1 MESGKI
7 VLKIGHQSQHYIE
20 TNVPRRLWVGD
31 LVGGPKFPSTQRDTN
46 LVSARRSRRVET
58 VTRTSQWDYPGPL
71 IGSLHP
77 YILLCLS
84 AFRSH
89 IFLILN

>member
-1 MESGKI
+1 MRTRTADCGQEKLRTFTCGLAQNFLTDFS
-7 VLKIGHQSQHYIE
+7 
-20 TNVPRRLWVGD
+20 
-31 LVGGPKFPSTQRDTN
+31 N

-58 VTRTSQWDYPGPL
+58 VTRTSQWDYPSPL

>member
-1 MESGKI
+1 MA
-7 VLKIGHQSQHYIE
+7 E
-20 TNVPRRLWVGD
+20 TQLNRHGRKDGYSYLEC
-31 LVGGPKFPSTQRDTN
+31 N

>member
-1 MESGKI
+1 MSKKLRKRKRAPKI
-7 VLKIGHQSQHYIE
+7 VLRHLAENYQTVINASLK
-20 TNVPRRLWVGD
+20 D
-31 LVGGPKFPSTQRDTN
+31 N

-89 IFLILN
+89 IFLMYTVWFSVGLPL